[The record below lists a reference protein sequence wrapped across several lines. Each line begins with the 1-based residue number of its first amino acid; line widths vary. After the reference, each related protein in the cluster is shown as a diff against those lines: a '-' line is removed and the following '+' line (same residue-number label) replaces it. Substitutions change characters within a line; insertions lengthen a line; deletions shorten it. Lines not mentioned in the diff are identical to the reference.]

1 MKVFILEPNEL
12 VRRGVRLVL
21 EETEMFEI
29 VGEAGSAITGTDR
42 ILCRQPDVVVL
53 STRLAEPGSVALC
66 RDIRAR
72 SPRTGVLVLS
82 PREDD
87 DALFNA
93 IYAGAS
99 GYLLESVSGVQLVD
113 AVTRIASGQSLLDPA
128 LTMRV
133 LDRIRYG
140 DLPAQ
145 QLRGLSGRESEVLGY
160 IAEGLT
166 NRQIA
171 SQMHLAEKTVKTY
184 VSSMLAKLG
193 LQSRIQAAV
202 LATQLETP
210 ASA

>member
-1 MKVFILEPNEL
+1 
-12 VRRGVRLVL
+12 
-21 EETEMFEI
+21 
-29 VGEAGSAITGTDR
+29 
-42 ILCRQPDVVVL
+42 
-53 STRLAEPGSVALC
+53 
-66 RDIRAR
+66 
-72 SPRTGVLVLS
+72 
-82 PREDD
+82 
-87 DALFNA
+87 
-93 IYAGAS
+93 
-99 GYLLESVSGVQLVD
+99 
-113 AVTRIASGQSLLDPA
+113 
-128 LTMRV
+128 MRV

-145 QLRGLSGRESEVLGY
+145 QLRGLSVRESEVLGY